1 MKNFFLIPNPTK
13 DKNLSVTSEVS
24 SFLFEKGA
32 KLYAEKQYAEKL
44 QYVTACQNGEIPDC
58 IEALIVLGG
67 DGSVIHAAPIA
78 LQRELP
84 IVGINLGYLGYLTAI
99 EPNDL
104 GKLNLLL
111 EDEPETC
118 SHIVLNVRIFK
129 QNGKIIEQ
137 LAINDVVVGKNNE
150 FSLADISL
158 TDVTTEDHF
167 SLNYHADGLIAC
179 TPLGSTAYS
188 LSAGGP
194 IIDSAVDAFCVT
206 PICPHSFFSRSILF
220 TSKTVLRLTNES
232 RKNLPHAVNIDGRNM
247 HTLLPGEFVE
257 ISVSDKRLGF
267 LCAGS
272 RGVLDALRR
281 KMLISDV
288 KQ

>member
-13 DKNLSVTSEVS
+13 DPDLSFTARVVT
-24 SFLFEKGA
+24 FLTEKGA
-32 KLYAEKQYAEKL
+32 VLYAEQQYADRL
-44 QYVTACQNGEIPDC
+44 QNVFLCPANEIPAC
-58 IEALIVLGG
+58 VEALIVLGG

-78 LQRELP
+78 LERNLP
-84 IVGINLGYLGYLTAI
+84 IVGINLGYLGYLTVI

-104 GKLNLLL
+104 EKLSLLL
-111 EDEPETC
+111 EEAPEMR
-118 SHIVLNVRIFK
+118 SHIVLNVRIVK
-129 QNGKIIEQ
+129 ENGKIIEQ
-137 LAINDVVVGKNNE
+137 LAINDVFVGKNNE
-150 FSLADISL
+150 FSMADISL
-158 TDVTTEDHF
+158 RDITAESI
-167 SLNYHADGLIAC
+167 SLNYRADGLIVC

-194 IIDSAVDAFCVT
+194 IVDSAVDAFCVT

-232 RKNLPHAVNIDGRNM
+232 RKNLPHAVNIDGRNK
-247 HTLLPGEFVE
+247 HTILPGEFVD
-257 ISVSDKRLGF
+257 ISVSDKKLTF

-272 RGVLDALRR
+272 HGVLDALRR

>member
-13 DKNLSVTSEVS
+13 DTDFSVTNDVA
-24 SFLFEKGA
+24 SFLTQKGA
-32 KLYAEKQYAEKL
+32 TLYAEKQYADHLKD
-44 QYVTACQNGEIPDC
+44 VIACSCGVIPDC
-58 IEALIVLGG
+58 VDALIVLGG

-78 LQRELP
+78 LEKNLP
-84 IVGINLGYLGYLTAI
+84 IVGINLGYLGYLATI

-104 GKLNLLL
+104 EKLSLLL
-111 EDEPETC
+111 EENCETK
-118 SHIVLNVRIFK
+118 SHIVLNVRIVK
-129 QNGKIIEQ
+129 QNGKTIEQ

-150 FSLADISL
+150 FSMADISL
-158 TDVTTEDHF
+158 TDMTADHV
-167 SLNYHADGLIAC
+167 SLNYRADGLIVC

-194 IIDSAVDAFCVT
+194 IVDSAVDAFCVT

-257 ISVSDKRLGF
+257 ISVSDKKLTF

-272 RGVLDALRR
+272 HGVLDALRR

>member
-13 DKNLSVTSEVS
+13 DTDFSVTSRVS
-24 SFLFEKGA
+24 SFLHENGA
-32 KLYAEKQYAEKL
+32 TLFAEAQYASRLEN
-44 QYVTACQNGEIPDC
+44 VIACEVGEIPAC
-58 IEALIVLGG
+58 VEALVVLGG

-78 LQRELP
+78 LEKNLP
-84 IVGINLGYLGYLTAI
+84 LVGINLGYLGYLTVI
-99 EPNDL
+99 EPNDFE
-104 GKLNLLL
+104 KMALLL
-111 EDEPETC
+111 EDEVESC
-118 SHIVLNVRIFK
+118 SHIVLNVRIIK
-129 QNGKIIEQ
+129 QNGRIIEQ
-137 LAINDVVVGKNNE
+137 TAINDVVVGKNNE
-150 FSLADISL
+150 FSMADISL
-158 TDVTTEDHF
+158 TDITADHL
-167 SLNYHADGLIAC
+167 SLDYRADGLIVC

-194 IIDSAVDAFCVT
+194 IVDSAVDAFCVT

-257 ISVSDKRLGF
+257 ISVSDKRLTF

-272 RGVLDALRR
+272 HGVLDALRR
-281 KMLISDV
+281 KMLISDA

>member
-13 DKNLSVTSEVS
+13 DPDLSFTARVVT
-24 SFLFEKGA
+24 FLTEKGA
-32 KLYAEKQYAEKL
+32 VLYAEQQYADRL
-44 QYVTACQNGEIPDC
+44 QNVFLCPANEIPAC
-58 IEALIVLGG
+58 VEALIVLGG

-78 LQRELP
+78 LERNLP
-84 IVGINLGYLGYLTAI
+84 IVGINLGYLGYLTVI

-104 GKLNLLL
+104 EKLSLLL
-111 EDEPETC
+111 EEAPEMR
-118 SHIVLNVRIFK
+118 SHIVLNVRIVK
-129 QNGKIIEQ
+129 ENGKIIEQ

-150 FSLADISL
+150 FSMADISL
-158 TDVTTEDHF
+158 RDITAESI
-167 SLNYHADGLIAC
+167 SLNYRADGLIVC

-194 IIDSAVDAFCVT
+194 IVDSAVDAFCVT

-232 RKNLPHAVNIDGRNM
+232 RKNLPHAVNIDGRNK
-247 HTLLPGEFVE
+247 HTILPGEFVD
-257 ISVSDKRLGF
+257 ISVSDKKLTF

-272 RGVLDALRR
+272 HGVLDALRR

>member
-13 DKNLSVTSEVS
+13 DTDFSVTSRVS
-24 SFLFEKGA
+24 SFLHEKGA
-32 KLYAEKQYAEKL
+32 TLFAEAQYASRLEN
-44 QYVTACQNGEIPDC
+44 VIACEVGEIPAC
-58 IEALIVLGG
+58 VEALVVLGG

-78 LQRELP
+78 LEKNLP
-84 IVGINLGYLGYLTAI
+84 LVGINLGYLGYLTVI
-99 EPNDL
+99 EPNDFE
-104 GKLNLLL
+104 KMALLL
-111 EDEPETC
+111 EDEVESC
-118 SHIVLNVRIFK
+118 SHIVLNVRIIK
-129 QNGKIIEQ
+129 QNGRIIEQ
-137 LAINDVVVGKNNE
+137 TAINDVVVGKNNE
-150 FSLADISL
+150 FSMADISL
-158 TDVTTEDHF
+158 TDITADHL
-167 SLNYHADGLIAC
+167 SLDYRADGLIVC

-194 IIDSAVDAFCVT
+194 IVDSAVDTFCVT

-257 ISVSDKRLGF
+257 ISVSDKRLTF

-272 RGVLDALRR
+272 HGVLDALRR
-281 KMLISDV
+281 KMLISDA

>member
-1 MKNFFLIPNPTK
+1 MKNFFLIPNPVK
-13 DKNLSVTSEVS
+13 DKDFSVTSAVA
-24 SFLFEKGA
+24 SFLHEKGCV
-32 KLYAEKQYAEKL
+32 LFAEKQYAERL
-44 QYVTACQNGEIPDC
+44 TNVVDCEDGEIPSC
-58 IEALIVLGG
+58 VEALIVLGG

-78 LQRELP
+78 LEKNLP
-84 IVGINLGYLGYLTAI
+84 IVGINLGYLGYLTVI
-99 EPNDL
+99 EPDHL
-104 GKLNLLL
+104 EKLSLLL
-111 EDEPETC
+111 EAEPESR

-137 LAINDVVVGKNNE
+137 TAINDVVVGRDNE
-150 FSLADISL
+150 FSMADISL
-158 TDVTTEDHF
+158 TDVTSDHL
-167 SLNYHADGLIAC
+167 SLNYRADGLIVC

-194 IIDSAVDAFCVT
+194 IVDSAVDAFCVT

-220 TSKTVLRLTNES
+220 TSKTILRLTNES
-232 RKNLPHAVNIDGRNM
+232 RRNLPHAVNIDGRNK

-257 ISVSDKRLGF
+257 ISVSEKKLSF

-272 RGVLDALRR
+272 HGVLDALRR

>member
-13 DKNLSVTSEVS
+13 DTDFSVTAKVS
-24 SFLFEKGA
+24 AFLLEKGA
-32 KLYAEKQYAEKL
+32 KLFVEAQYAAHL
-44 QYVTACQNGEIPDC
+44 QGVIACQEDEIPSC
-58 IEALIVLGG
+58 VEALIVLGG
-67 DGSVIHAAPIA
+67 DGSVIHTAPIA
-78 LQRELP
+78 LERNLP
-84 IVGINLGYLGYLTAI
+84 IVGVNLGYLGYLTVI
-99 EPNDL
+99 EPNDFE
-104 GKLNLLL
+104 KLALLL
-111 EDEPETC
+111 VDEPETR
-118 SHIVLNVRIFK
+118 SHIVLNIRIVK

-137 LAINDVVVGKNNE
+137 TAINDVVVGKNNE
-150 FSLADISL
+150 FSMADISL
-158 TDVTTEDHF
+158 TDMTADHL
-167 SLNYHADGLIAC
+167 SLNYRADGLIVC

-194 IIDSAVDAFCVT
+194 IMDSAVDAFCVT

-232 RKNLPHAVNIDGRNM
+232 RKNLPHAVNIDGRNK
-247 HTLLPGEFVE
+247 HTLLPGEFVD
-257 ISVSDKRLGF
+257 ISVSEKKLTF

-272 RGVLDALRR
+272 HGVLDALRR

>member
-13 DKNLSVTSEVS
+13 DPDLSFTARVVT
-24 SFLFEKGA
+24 FLTEKGA
-32 KLYAEKQYAEKL
+32 ILYAEQQYADRL
-44 QYVTACQNGEIPDC
+44 QNVFLCPANEIPAC
-58 IEALIVLGG
+58 VEALIVLGG

-78 LQRELP
+78 LERNLP
-84 IVGINLGYLGYLTAI
+84 IVGINLGYLGYLTVI

-104 GKLNLLL
+104 EKLSLLL
-111 EDEPETC
+111 EEAPEMR
-118 SHIVLNVRIFK
+118 SHIVLNVRIVK
-129 QNGKIIEQ
+129 ENGKIIEQ
-137 LAINDVVVGKNNE
+137 LAINDVFVGKNNE
-150 FSLADISL
+150 FSMADISL
-158 TDVTTEDHF
+158 RDITAESI
-167 SLNYHADGLIAC
+167 SLNYRADGLIVC

-194 IIDSAVDAFCVT
+194 IVDSAVDAFCVT

-232 RKNLPHAVNIDGRNM
+232 RKNLPHAVNIDGRNK
-247 HTLLPGEFVE
+247 HTILPGEFVD
-257 ISVSDKRLGF
+257 ISVSDKKLTF

-272 RGVLDALRR
+272 HGVLDALRR